1 MKIAFVAS
9 EISPYASTGG
19 LAEVGGSLPRA
30 LMRLGLD
37 VIRIMPLYRRVA
49 EGLFPVRDTGMRLKV
64 PVGFR
69 NYTAEVWLCEKPGPA
84 TYFIRRDEFFD
95 RSHLYNLPD
104 RDYEDNFE
112 RFIFFQKA
120 AVALLDQLSLRVDVV
135 HANDWQCGLVPL
147 YLEHGVTGR
156 WRGRSEKTV
165 FTIHNLAF
173 QGVFPGAEYAATNLP
188 FSCFSIDSLEYYGN
202 VSCLKA
208 GITASDAVT
217 TVSESYA
224 EEIQHEGRGHGLHG
238 LLQSVRGKLTG
249 ILNGIDVDEWN
260 PETDEHIAADFSAK
274 DLSGKRA
281 CRADLL
287 QKMHMT
293 VDPAQPVI
301 GMVSRLTEDKGF
313 GLLSTFVPWL
323 MEHHAIG
330 LAILGQGP
338 RQVVDLCRSWA
349 ERWPGRVGFR
359 EAFDRPLSHQIVA
372 GSDIC
377 LMPSR
382 TEPCGLGQM
391 FSLRYGTIPVVHA
404 VGGLRDTVLPVR
416 GADEGCGFVFSP
428 HEEAPLR
435 AAMETTLRA
444 YEDPS
449 KWRGIQRRGM
459 AMDFSWARSAEAYR
473 ALYARLLARGPAAE
487 RAELS

>member
-30 LMRLGLD
+30 LAKLGVD
-37 VIRIMPLYRRVA
+37 VLRIMPLYRRVS
-49 EGLFPVRDTGMRLKV
+49 EGMFPLRDTGMRLKV

-69 NYTAEVWLCEKPGPA
+69 SYTAEIWMSERPGPV

-104 RDYEDNFE
+104 RDYDDNFE

-120 AVALLDQLSLRVDVV
+120 AVALLDQLNASVDIV
-135 HANDWQCGLVPL
+135 HANDWQSGLMPL

-156 WRGRSEKTV
+156 WRGRREKTV

-173 QGVFPGAEYAATNLP
+173 QGVFPGSEYSATNLP
-188 FSCFSIDSLEYYGN
+188 FSCFAIDSLEFYGN
-202 VSCLKA
+202 VNCLKG

-224 EEIQHEGRGHGLHG
+224 EEIQHEGRGYGLHG
-238 LLQSVRGKLTG
+238 LLQSVRGKLVG
-249 ILNGIDVDEWN
+249 ILNGIDTEEWN
-260 PETDEHIAADFSAK
+260 PETDEHIAKTFSAD

-281 CRADLL
+281 CRQDVLAKQHLTL
-287 QKMHMT
+287 
-293 VDPAQPVI
+293 DPSQPLI
-301 GMVSRLTEDKGF
+301 GMVSRLTDEKGF
-313 GLLSTFVPWL
+313 GLLASFVPWL
-323 MEHHAIG
+323 MEHHGVG
-330 LAILGQGP
+330 LALLGQGP
-338 RQVVDLCRSWA
+338 AQVAEQCRSWA
-349 ERWPGRVGFR
+349 ARWPDRVAFR
-359 EAFDRPLSHQIVA
+359 EAFDRPLSHQIIA
-372 GSDIC
+372 GSDVC

-391 FSLRYGTIPVVHA
+391 FSLRYGTIPVVHG
-404 VGGLRDTVLPVR
+404 VGGLRDTVRPVR

-428 HEEAPLR
+428 HEEPPLR
-435 AAMETTLRA
+435 AAVERALRA
-444 YEDPS
+444 FEDPVR
-449 KWRGIQRRGM
+449 WRSIMRRGM
-459 AMDFSWARSAEAYR
+459 AQDFSWARSAGAYR
-473 ALYARLLARGPAAE
+473 DLYARLLGRV
-487 RAELS
+487 